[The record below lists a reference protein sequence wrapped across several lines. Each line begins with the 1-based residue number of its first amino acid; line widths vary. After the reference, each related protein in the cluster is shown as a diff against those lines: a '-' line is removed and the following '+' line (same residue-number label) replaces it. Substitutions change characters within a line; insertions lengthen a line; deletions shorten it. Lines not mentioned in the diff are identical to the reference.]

1 MSKQFFRL
9 LFGTMLFV
17 AAAAFTACTDDDK
30 TEAPEL
36 TANPTVLNFT
46 TETALTQT
54 VAITANCEWKVTTS
68 GLEWATVTPAAGKG
82 NATLSVTVGELPAD
96 VKARTGKISF
106 TMIHPEFGP
115 WGTAES
121 TVTVNQAGEGGIVP
135 PPTPIRSISITSTR
149 PSPRRLTAAAR
160 RILIWISSTA
170 GRTRRVPVRPMWRM
184 NIPV

>member
-135 PPTPIRSISITSTR
+135 PPRHRSD
-149 PSPRRLTAAAR
+149 LFQ
-160 RILIWISSTA
+160 
-170 GRTRRVPVRPMWRM
+170 
-184 NIPV
+184 